1 MVIMPGMQA
10 GEDDG
15 EAAAGDSVT
24 AGVLDGG
31 NEDEGEPTAVGVDVG
46 PGERVGEAEPGGDA
60 PSDSNKVAVVDA
72 VADAEAP
79 KVKLDVGV
87 PEDELVSVSDGVNE

>member
-1 MVIMPGMQA
+1 MPGTQA

-15 EAAAGDSVT
+15 EAAAGDCVT
-24 AGVLDGG
+24 AGVTDGG
-31 NEDEGEPTAVGVDVG
+31 NEDEGKPAAVGVYVRL
-46 PGERVGEAEPGGDA
+46 GEPEGVAEPGGDA
-60 PSDSNKVAVVDA
+60 PSDSNKVAVANA